1 MKVTIFINIYDISI
15 TEEVI
20 ANKLSKIPIFHGGR
34 LHKSPDNRYCWIVN
48 TTFSDEF
55 KNHYTQSHW
64 NFIGDNIHKLFDVPI
79 YVSIYANN
87 ISVYPNYQKKNKT
100 ERVSKVKET
109 LFDFSGDDISTD
121 LRFW

>member
-1 MKVTIFINIYDISI
+1 MKVQIFINIDDMSI
-15 TEEVI
+15 TEEIIVK
-20 ANKLSKIPIFHGGR
+20 KLSKMSMLHGGR
-34 LHKSPDNRYCWIVN
+34 LHKSPDNRYGWIVN

-121 LRFW
+121 HRFW